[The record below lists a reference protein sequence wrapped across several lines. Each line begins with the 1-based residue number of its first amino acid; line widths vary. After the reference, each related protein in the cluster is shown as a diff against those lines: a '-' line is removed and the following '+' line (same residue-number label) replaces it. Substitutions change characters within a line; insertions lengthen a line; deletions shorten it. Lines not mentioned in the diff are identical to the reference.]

1 MSQAR
6 TARNRS
12 ILVLILLLFISFI
25 LMGVSQSRITIRFKS
40 VAYGVVYPFQFV
52 GVRSITL
59 VKEFFSSI
67 EMNKQLKQELAQV
80 KKMLEQYE
88 QSQYEY
94 EEIKRENKRLRNLI
108 GIQSDMEYET
118 VIAEIVA
125 KSPQNYYKTLIVN
138 RGKNSGIVKWMPV
151 VAYQNETRCVV
162 GKVIDVQQFSAR
174 IQPLIDQSSYIGVM
188 LMESRYSGILQ
199 GQSPVSDNCL
209 MQYVDRRAEINYGDL
224 VITSGMG
231 GVFPKGIIIGE
242 IVSVSK
248 KRYGIFQEAIV
259 KPVVDY
265 GRLEE
270 VYIITKSTT
279 ENTGRL
285 LEEE

>member
-6 TARNRS
+6 TARNRR

-67 EMNKQLKQELAQV
+67 EKNKQLKQELAQV

-138 RGKNSGIVKWMPV
+138 RGKNSGIEKWMPV

-199 GQSPVSDNCL
+199 GQSLVSDNCL
-209 MQYVDRRAEINYGDL
+209 MQYVDRRAEISYGDL

-248 KRYGIFQEAIV
+248 KQYGVFQEAIV

>member
-6 TARNRS
+6 TARNKS
-12 ILVLILLLFISFI
+12 ILVLIFLLFISFI

-67 EMNKQLKQELAQV
+67 EKNKQLKLELAQV

-88 QSQYEY
+88 KSQYEY

-125 KSPQNYYKTLIVN
+125 KSPHNYYKTLIVN
-138 RGKNSGIVKWMPV
+138 RGKNSGIEKWMPV

-199 GQSPVSDNCL
+199 GQSPISDNCL
-209 MQYVDRRAEINYGDL
+209 MQYVDRRAEISYGDL

-248 KRYGIFQEAIV
+248 KRYGVFQEAIV

>member
-6 TARNRS
+6 TLRNRS

-25 LMGVSQSRITIRFKS
+25 LMGVSQSKVTIQFKS
-40 VAYGVVYPFQFV
+40 VAYGILYPFQFV
-52 GVRSITL
+52 GVRSNTL

-67 EMNKQLKQELAQV
+67 EKNRQLREELTQV
-80 KKMLEQYE
+80 KTMLEQYE

-94 EEIKRENKRLRNLI
+94 EEIKRENRRLRSLI

-118 VIAEIVA
+118 IIAEIVA
-125 KSPQNYYKTLIVN
+125 KSPQDYYKTLIVN
-138 RGKNSGIVKWMPV
+138 RGKNSGIEKWMPV

-174 IQPLIDQSSYIGVM
+174 IQLLIDQSSYIGVM

-199 GQSPVSDNCL
+199 GQSPISDNCL
-209 MQYVDRRAEINYGDL
+209 MQYVDRRSEINYGDL

-231 GVFPKGIIIGE
+231 GVFPKGVIVGE

-248 KRYGIFQEAIV
+248 KRYGVFQEAIV

-279 ENTGRL
+279 ENIGRL
-285 LEEE
+285 LEED

>member
-12 ILVLILLLFISFI
+12 ILVLILLLFICFI
-25 LMGVSQSRITIRFKS
+25 LMGVSQSKITIRFKS
-40 VAYGVVYPFQFV
+40 IAYGVLYPFQFA

-59 VKEFFSSI
+59 VKEFFTSI
-67 EMNKQLKQELAQV
+67 ENNKQLKQELAQV
-80 KKMLEQYE
+80 KKLLEQYE

-94 EEIKRENKRLRNLI
+94 EEIKRENKRLRSLI
-108 GIQSDMEYET
+108 GIQSEIEYET

-125 KSPQNYYKTLIVN
+125 KSPQNFYKTLVVN
-138 RGKNSGIVKWMPV
+138 RGKSSGIEKWMPV

-174 IQPLIDQSSYIGVM
+174 IQPIIDQSSYIGAM
-188 LMESRYSGILQ
+188 LMESRYSGLLQ
-199 GQSPVSDNCL
+199 GQSPISDNCL
-209 MQYVDRRAEINYGDL
+209 MQFVDRRAEINYGEL
-224 VITSGMG
+224 VVTSGMG
-231 GVFPKGIIIGE
+231 GVFPKGIVIGE

-248 KRYGIFQEAIV
+248 KRYGIFQEALV
-259 KPVVDY
+259 SPVVDY

-270 VYIITKSTT
+270 VYIITKSVT
-279 ENTGRL
+279 ESAGSSL
-285 LEEE
+285 GEE

>member
-6 TARNRS
+6 TLRNRS
-12 ILVLILLLFISFI
+12 ILILIFLIFVSFI
-25 LMGVSQSRITIRFKS
+25 LMGVSQSKVTIQFKS
-40 VAYGVVYPFQFV
+40 VAYGILYPFQFV

-59 VKEFFSSI
+59 VKDFFSSI
-67 EMNKQLKQELAQV
+67 EKNRQLKEELVSV

-94 EEIKRENKRLRNLI
+94 EEIKRENRRLRSLI
-108 GIQSDMEYET
+108 GVQTEMEYET

-125 KSPQNYYKTLIVN
+125 KSPQDYYKTLIVN
-138 RGKNSGIVKWMPV
+138 RGKNSGVEKWMPV

-188 LMESRYSGILQ
+188 LMESRYSGLLQ
-199 GQSPVSDNCL
+199 GQSPISDNCL
-209 MQYVDRRAEINYGDL
+209 MQYVDRRSEINYGDL

-231 GVFPKGIIIGE
+231 GVFPKGIIVGE

-248 KRYGIFQEAIV
+248 KRYGVFQEAIV

-279 ENTGRL
+279 ENTGIL
-285 LEEE
+285 LEE

>member
-25 LMGVSQSRITIRFKS
+25 LMGVSQTRVTIRFKS
-40 VAYGVVYPFQFV
+40 VAYGIVYPFQFV

-67 EMNKQLKQELAQV
+67 EKNKQLKQELAQV

-94 EEIKRENKRLRNLI
+94 EEVKRENKRLRNLI
-108 GIQSDMEYET
+108 GIQSDLEYET

-138 RGKNSGIVKWMPV
+138 RGKNSGIEKWMPV

-188 LMESRYSGILQ
+188 LMESRYSGLLQ

-209 MQYVDRRAEINYGDL
+209 MQYVDRRAEISYGDL

-231 GVFPKGIIIGE
+231 GIFPKGIIIGE

-248 KRYGIFQEAIV
+248 KRYGVFQEAIV

>member
-1 MSQAR
+1 MNQAR
-6 TARNRS
+6 STRTRS
-12 ILVLILLLFISFI
+12 ILVLVLLLFICFV
-25 LMGVSQSRITIRFKS
+25 LMGVSQSKVTIQFKS
-40 VAYGVVYPFQFV
+40 AFYGILYPFQFV

-67 EMNKQLKQELAQV
+67 EKNKQLQEELAQV

-94 EEIKRENKRLRNLI
+94 EEIKRENRRLRNLI
-108 GIQSDMEYET
+108 GIQSDMQYET

-125 KSPQNYYKTLIVN
+125 KSPQDYYKTLIVN
-138 RGKNSGIVKWMPV
+138 RGKNSGIEKWMPV

-199 GQSPVSDNCL
+199 GQSPISDNCL
-209 MQYVDRRAEINYGDL
+209 MQYVDRRSEINYGDL

-231 GVFPKGIIIGE
+231 GVFPKGIIVGE

-285 LEEE
+285 LEEY

>member
-6 TARNRS
+6 TLRNRS
-12 ILVLILLLFISFI
+12 IIVLILLIFISFI
-25 LMGVSQSRITIRFKS
+25 LMGVSQSKVTIQFKS
-40 VAYGVVYPFQFV
+40 VAYGILYPFQFV

-59 VKEFFSSI
+59 VKDFFSSI
-67 EMNKQLKQELAQV
+67 EKNRQLKEELAQV

-94 EEIKRENKRLRNLI
+94 EEIKRENRRLRGLI
-108 GIQSDMEYET
+108 GIQTEMEYET

-125 KSPQNYYKTLIVN
+125 KSPQDYYKTLIVN
-138 RGKNSGIVKWMPV
+138 RGKNSGIEKWMPV

-188 LMESRYSGILQ
+188 LMESRYSGLLQ
-199 GQSPVSDNCL
+199 GQSPISDNCL
-209 MQYVDRRAEINYGDL
+209 MQYVDRRSEINYGDL

-231 GVFPKGIIIGE
+231 GVFPKGIIVGE

-248 KRYGIFQEAIV
+248 KRYGVFQEAIV

-285 LEEE
+285 LEED

>member
-6 TARNRS
+6 TARNRR

-52 GVRSITL
+52 GVRSMTL

-67 EMNKQLKQELAQV
+67 EKNKQLKQELAKV

-88 QSQYEY
+88 RSQYEY

-138 RGKNSGIVKWMPV
+138 RGKNSGIEKWMPV

-199 GQSPVSDNCL
+199 GQSLVSDNCL
-209 MQYVDRRAEINYGDL
+209 LQYVDRRAEISYGDL

-248 KRYGIFQEAIV
+248 KQYGVFQEAIV

>member
-6 TARNRS
+6 TLRNRS
-12 ILVLILLLFISFI
+12 IIVLILLIFISFI
-25 LMGVSQSRITIRFKS
+25 LMGVSQSKVTIQFKS
-40 VAYGVVYPFQFV
+40 VAYGILYPFQFV

-59 VKEFFSSI
+59 VKDFFSSI
-67 EMNKQLKQELAQV
+67 EKNRQLKEELAQV

-94 EEIKRENKRLRNLI
+94 EEIERENRRLRSLI
-108 GIQSDMEYET
+108 GIQTEMEYET

-125 KSPQNYYKTLIVN
+125 KSPQDYYKTLIVN
-138 RGKNSGIVKWMPV
+138 RGKNSGIEKWMPV

-188 LMESRYSGILQ
+188 LMESRYSGLLQ
-199 GQSPVSDNCL
+199 GQSPISENCL
-209 MQYVDRRAEINYGDL
+209 MQYVDRRSEINYGDL

-231 GVFPKGIIIGE
+231 GVFPKGIIVGE

-248 KRYGIFQEAIV
+248 KRYGVFQEAIV

-285 LEEE
+285 LEED

>member
-6 TARNRS
+6 TARNRR

-67 EMNKQLKQELAQV
+67 EKNKQLKQELAQV

-138 RGKNSGIVKWMPV
+138 RGKNSGIKKWMPV

-199 GQSPVSDNCL
+199 GQSLVSDNCL
-209 MQYVDRRAEINYGDL
+209 MQYVDRRAEISYGDL

-248 KRYGIFQEAIV
+248 KQYGVFQEAIV

>member
-6 TARNRS
+6 TARNKS
-12 ILVLILLLFISFI
+12 ILVLIFLLFISFI

-67 EMNKQLKQELAQV
+67 EKNKQLKQELVQV

-88 QSQYEY
+88 KSQYEY

-108 GIQSDMEYET
+108 GIQSDMEYEA

-125 KSPQNYYKTLIVN
+125 KSPHNYYKTLIVN
-138 RGKNSGIVKWMPV
+138 RGKNSGIEKWMPV

-199 GQSPVSDNCL
+199 GQSPISDNCL
-209 MQYVDRRAEINYGDL
+209 MQYVDRRAEISYGDL

-248 KRYGIFQEAIV
+248 KRYGVFQEAIV

>member
-6 TARNRS
+6 TLRNRS
-12 ILVLILLLFISFI
+12 ILVLILLLFISII
-25 LMGVSQSRITIRFKS
+25 LMGVSQSKVTIQFKS
-40 VAYGVVYPFQFV
+40 ALYGILYPFQFV
-52 GVRSITL
+52 GVQSITL

-67 EMNKQLKQELAQV
+67 EKNKQLKEELIQV

-88 QSQYEY
+88 HSQYEY
-94 EEIKRENKRLRNLI
+94 EEIKRENRRLRNLI
-108 GIQSDMEYET
+108 DIQSDMEYET

-125 KSPQNYYKTLIVN
+125 KSPQDYYKTIVVN
-138 RGKNSGIVKWMPV
+138 RGKNSGIEKWMPV

-162 GKVIDVQQFSAR
+162 GKVIDVQHFSAR

-199 GQSPVSDNCL
+199 GQSPISDNCL
-209 MQYVDRRAEINYGDL
+209 MQFVDRRSEINYGDL

-231 GVFPKGIIIGE
+231 GVFPKGIIVGE

-285 LEEE
+285 LEED

>member
-1 MSQAR
+1 
-6 TARNRS
+6 
-12 ILVLILLLFISFI
+12 
-25 LMGVSQSRITIRFKS
+25 MGVSQSKITIQFKS
-40 VAYGVVYPFQFV
+40 VAYGIIYPFQFI

-59 VKEFFSSI
+59 VKDFFSSI
-67 EMNKQLKQELAQV
+67 EKNKQLREELAQV

-94 EEIKRENKRLRNLI
+94 EEIKRENRRLRSLI
-108 GIQSDMEYET
+108 GVQTEMEYET

-125 KSPQNYYKTLIVN
+125 KSPQDYYKTLIVN
-138 RGKNSGIVKWMPV
+138 RGKNSGIEKWMPV
-151 VAYQNETRCVV
+151 VAYQKETRCVV

-174 IQPLIDQSSYIGVM
+174 IQPIIDQSSYIGVM
-188 LMESRYSGILQ
+188 LMESRYSGLLQ
-199 GQSPVSDNCL
+199 GQSPISDNCL
-209 MQYVDRRAEINYGDL
+209 MQYVDRRSEINYGDL

-231 GVFPKGIIIGE
+231 GVFPKGIIVGE

-248 KRYGIFQEAIV
+248 KRYGVFQEAIV
-259 KPVVDY
+259 KPIVDY

-285 LEEE
+285 LEED

>member
-1 MSQAR
+1 MS
-6 TARNRS
+6 
-12 ILVLILLLFISFI
+12 
-25 LMGVSQSRITIRFKS
+25 VSQSKITIQFKS
-40 VAYGVVYPFQFV
+40 VAYGLLYPFQFV
-52 GVRSITL
+52 GVQSITL
-59 VKEFFSSI
+59 VKDFFSSI
-67 EMNKQLKQELAQV
+67 EKNKQLKEELAQV
-80 KKMLEQYE
+80 KNMLEQYE
-88 QSQYEY
+88 QSQFEY
-94 EEIKRENKRLRNLI
+94 EEIKRENRRLRSLI
-108 GIQSDMEYET
+108 GIQADMEFDT

-125 KSPQNYYKTLIVN
+125 KSPQDYYKTLVVN
-138 RGKNSGIVKWMPV
+138 RGKQSGIDKFMPV

-188 LMESRYSGILQ
+188 LMESRYSGLLQ

-209 MQYVDRRAEINYGDL
+209 MQYVDRRAEVNYGDL
-224 VITSGMG
+224 VVTSGMG
-231 GVFPKGIIIGE
+231 GVFPKGIIVGE

-248 KRYGIFQEAIV
+248 KRYGVFQQAVV

-270 VYIITKSTT
+270 VYIITRSTT

-285 LEEE
+285 LE

>member
-12 ILVLILLLFISFI
+12 ILVLILLLFICFI

-40 VAYGVVYPFQFV
+40 IAYGVLYPFQFA

-59 VKEFFSSI
+59 VKEFFTSI
-67 EMNKQLKQELAQV
+67 ENNKQLKQELAQV
-80 KKMLEQYE
+80 KKLLEQYE

-94 EEIKRENKRLRNLI
+94 EEIKRENKRLRSLI
-108 GIQSDMEYET
+108 GIQSEIEYET

-125 KSPQNYYKTLIVN
+125 KSPQNFYKTLVVN
-138 RGKNSGIVKWMPV
+138 RGKSSGIEKWMPV

-174 IQPLIDQSSYIGVM
+174 IQPIIDQSSYIGAM
-188 LMESRYSGILQ
+188 LMESRYSGLLQ
-199 GQSPVSDNCL
+199 GQSPISDNCL
-209 MQYVDRRAEINYGDL
+209 MQFVDRRAEINYGEL
-224 VITSGMG
+224 VVTSGMG
-231 GVFPKGIIIGE
+231 GVFPKGIVIGE

-248 KRYGIFQEAIV
+248 KRYGIFQEALV
-259 KPVVDY
+259 SPVVDY

-270 VYIITKSTT
+270 VYIITKSVT
-279 ENTGRL
+279 ESAGSSL
-285 LEEE
+285 GEE

>member
-199 GQSPVSDNCL
+199 GQSPVSDNGL